1 MLAFSDDAMMSTIM
15 SKTVGVRD
23 LKQNAPALVRRAA
36 AGERITITRY
46 GRPLALI
53 GPPETGPPQA
63 KASGPSRRWEAE
75 RRAFERLLPK
85 LAKSAT
91 GKFVAV
97 HAGRVVGVAADAD
110 QLYERVW
117 KKLGGAVFFIGRVGA
132 EPEIVDMPGAELL

>member
-1 MLAFSDDAMMSTIM
+1 MMSTIM

-53 GPPETGPPQA
+53 GPPEPSASEAPV
-63 KASGPSRRWEAE
+63 SGPSKIWESE

-85 LAKSAT
+85 LTRKAP

-97 HAGRVVGVAADAD
+97 HAGRVVGVSANAD

-132 EPEIVDMPGAELL
+132 EPEIVDMPGAELR

>member
-1 MLAFSDDAMMSTIM
+1 M

-53 GPPETGPPQA
+53 VPPDTDEPA
-63 KASGPSRRWEAE
+63 AAASGPSKLWESE

-85 LAKSAT
+85 LAKKEA

-97 HAGRVVGVAADAD
+97 HEGRVVGVSVDAD